1 MTTISRPHTGVH
13 VRTVHSPAEWRAAE
27 SLHADHLRW
36 LAAATGVP
44 SAAGDRP
51 ADDRPGGVP
60 EPGGL
65 AAGYARPGSCLL
77 FATVGWTAA
86 GILGIVPF
94 DEPDARSGTAL
105 LTRFWVDPWARGLGA
120 GVALLDAADRAAA
133 ALGHRTLRL
142 EAVPSVMRRAVG
154 LSRGMGFSVV
164 GHTTVGPLAGVV
176 LARAVSLSDEAPAA

>member
-1 MTTISRPHTGVH
+1 MTTTSRPHTGVH
-13 VRTVHSPAEWRAAE
+13 VRTVRTPAEWRAAE
-27 SLHADHLRW
+27 SLHGDHLRW
-36 LAAATGVP
+36 LTATTGVP
-44 SAAGDRP
+44 FAP
-51 ADDRPGGVP
+51 DDRPRPIP
-60 EPGGL
+60 EHGGL
-65 AAGYARPGSCLL
+65 AAGFDRPGACLL

-120 GVALLDAADRAAA
+120 GVALLAAADHAAA
-133 ALGHRTLRL
+133 SLGYRTLRL

-154 LSRGMGFSVV
+154 LYRGVGFTVV

-176 LARAVSLSDEAPAA
+176 LARAVSTPDEAPAA

>member
-1 MTTISRPHTGVH
+1 MSTISRPHTGVR
-13 VRTVHSPAEWRAAE
+13 VRTVRSAAEWRAAE
-27 SLHADHLRW
+27 SLHSDHLRW
-36 LAAATGVP
+36 LTAATGLRDVP
-44 SAAGDRP
+44 DDGPRTVTERGGLATTY
-51 ADDRPGGVP
+51 DRPG
-60 EPGGL
+60 
-65 AAGYARPGSCLL
+65 ACLL

-120 GVALLDAADRAAA
+120 GVALLRAADQAAA
-133 ALGHRTLRL
+133 SLGYQTLRL

-154 LSRGMGFSVV
+154 LYRGVGFSVV

-176 LARAVSLSDEAPAA
+176 LARAVTQPDEAPAA